1 MSTDLTYKA
10 LLRAVQNKQQTL
22 ARNAENVKQ
31 AADTITQYADDT
43 AKDADTLGA
52 KSVDRDSIAE
62 CQELARTI
70 RGVSET
76 AHTYAAKGAD
86 TAKAAKAAADQAR
99 STHGGFQE
107 AFDRS
112 SITGLEDVSRDW
124 LEQE

>member
-10 LLRAVQNKQQTL
+10 LMRAVQQKQQTL

-31 AADTITQYADDT
+31 AADTITQHADDT
-43 AKDADTLGA
+43 AKDADILGA
-52 KSVDRDSIAE
+52 KSVDRDSVAE
-62 CQELARTI
+62 CQELSKAI
-70 RGVSET
+70 RGVSDT
-76 AHTYAAKGAD
+76 ANTYAAKGVD

-112 SITGLEDVSRDW
+112 SITGIEDVSRDW
-124 LEQE
+124 FEQE